1 MKKILLALSLSG
13 ALFSAA
19 PLYAIE
25 ESVAPAAVTTTDV
38 APAAATPAP
47 IAEAVVAAAEVAPA
61 EAAPAPTANKG
72 DDAFLM
78 MCSAF
83 VILMSLPGLALFYGG
98 LVRKKNML
106 SVLMQVF
113 TVFSVITVL

>member
-47 IAEAVVAAAEVAPA
+47 
-61 EAAPAPTANKG
+61 
-72 DDAFLM
+72 
-78 MCSAF
+78 
-83 VILMSLPGLALFYGG
+83 
-98 LVRKKNML
+98 
-106 SVLMQVF
+106 
-113 TVFSVITVL
+113 FSGMISSIDGTKITVTSDQKPEDLKDGVKVEISLAA